1 MTEARTGTP
10 SPARMQLPALGYWLL
25 LAVLTAFGL
34 HALFFSGPAMRI
46 AAQEQLEQAVA
57 AEDLGFCEMFGM
69 RSGSAAFAACSRELA
84 IIRKKQVDRDSAA
97 AQGIL

>member
-1 MTEARTGTP
+1 MTEARTSTP
-10 SPARMQLPALGYWLL
+10 SSARVQLPALGYSLL

-34 HALFFSGPAMRI
+34 NALFFSGPAMRI

-69 RSGSAAFAACSRELA
+69 RSGSATFAACSRELA

>member
-1 MTEARTGTP
+1 MSEARTGTP
-10 SPARMQLPALGYWLL
+10 SPARVQLPALGYWLL

-34 HALFFSGPAMRI
+34 HALFFSGPAMRM

-57 AEDLGFCEMFGM
+57 AEDRGFCEMFGM
-69 RSGSAAFAACSRELA
+69 RSGSAAFAACSGELA

>member
-10 SPARMQLPALGYWLL
+10 GSARIQLPALGYWLL

-57 AEDLGFCEMFGM
+57 AEDRVFCEMFGM
-69 RSGSAAFAACSRELA
+69 RSGSAAFATCSSELA

>member
-1 MTEARTGTP
+1 MTEAKTATP
-10 SPARMQLPALGYWLL
+10 SPARVQLPALGYWLL

-46 AAQEQLEQAVA
+46 AAREQLEQAVA
-57 AEDLGFCEMFGM
+57 AEDRGFCEMFGM
-69 RSGSAAFAACSRELA
+69 RSRSAEFAACSRELA
-84 IIRKKQVDRDSAA
+84 NIRKKQVDRDSAA

>member
-10 SPARMQLPALGYWLL
+10 SPARLQLPALGYWLL

-57 AEDLGFCEMFGM
+57 AEDRGFCEMFGM
-69 RSGSAAFAACSRELA
+69 RSGSAAFAACSSELA

>member
-1 MTEARTGTP
+1 MTEAKTGTP
-10 SPARMQLPALGYWLL
+10 SSARVQLPAFGYWLL

-34 HALFFSGPAMRI
+34 HALFFSGPAMRA
-46 AAQEQLEQAVA
+46 AAQEQLDRTIAT
-57 AEDLGFCEMFGM
+57 EDREFCEMFGM
-69 RSGSAAFAACSRELA
+69 RSGSATFTTCSNELA

>member
-1 MTEARTGTP
+1 MTEARTGTS
-10 SPARMQLPALGYWLL
+10 SPARVQLPALGYWLL

-34 HALFFSGPAMRI
+34 HALFFSAMRI

-57 AEDLGFCEMFGM
+57 AEDRGFCEMFGM

-84 IIRKKQVDRDSAA
+84 NIRKKQVDRDSAA

>member
-1 MTEARTGTP
+1 MTEAKTGTA
-10 SPARMQLPALGYWLL
+10 SPARVQLPALGYALL

-34 HALFFSGPAMRI
+34 HALFFSGPAMRT

-57 AEDLGFCEMFGM
+57 AEDRGFCEMFGM
-69 RSGSAAFAACSRELA
+69 RSGAAFAACSRELA